1 MYVWTKEAEQHYR
14 QRHPHRKNERKAGT
28 QALWYGKELSKSFVE
43 SYAERGWIIEIVQN
57 KVKPAKKKKKKILSK
72 DAGNGMTIAQKRKR
86 WGQLLYWFGQPNKY
100 SIDDITEKLGLRSH
114 SAVNGFVR
122 KYGIELSRKY
132 GKLPYKEGLRMPIW
146 TEIMEAK
153 A

>member
-1 MYVWTKEAEQHYR
+1 MGLFGNKKSKNADAPVETPVAEV
-14 QRHPHRKNERKAGT
+14 AT
-28 QALWYGKELSKSFVE
+28 
-43 SYAERGWIIEIVQN
+43 
-57 KVKPAKKKKKKILSK
+57 AKKKKKKILSK